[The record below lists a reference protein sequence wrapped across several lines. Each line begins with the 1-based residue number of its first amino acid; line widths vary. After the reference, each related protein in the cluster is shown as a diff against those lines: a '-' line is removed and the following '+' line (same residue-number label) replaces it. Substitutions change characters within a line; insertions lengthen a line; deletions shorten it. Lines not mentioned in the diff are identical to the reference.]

1 MNRNRVFQINI
12 AVVLVQEANPALAGP
27 IAFVVL
33 KEHLFSLEQ
42 AATLLDIMT
51 YAFERDRREAHGVAS
66 GESGSQPEDDPTGR
80 ELIDGSNGVSGH
92 RSDTIARDGDASP

>member
-1 MNRNRVFQINI
+1 MNRNRVFQIKI

-42 AATLLDIMT
+42 AAALLDIMT
-51 YAFERDRREAHGVAS
+51 YAFERDRREARFPA
-66 GESGSQPEDDPTGR
+66 
-80 ELIDGSNGVSGH
+80 L
-92 RSDTIARDGDASP
+92 RSKLMTVTSSAD